1 MADPALLAKAQ
12 MIRRCVQRAR
22 EEYAAAGDF
31 RTDFTRQDAAILN
44 VERACQGAIAMANR
58 VVALRDLGTPN
69 SSAETCNVLAT
80 AGGLSDVLADAMR
93 RMVGFRNIAVHA
105 YHELEIALVERVI
118 RRDLTGLLKVAEV
131 LLDA

>member
-44 VERACQGAIAMANR
+44 VERACQN
-58 VVALRDLGTPN
+58 P
-69 SSAETCNVLAT
+69 SAETFNVLAT
-80 AGGLSDVLADAMR
+80 AGVLSNELADAMR

-105 YHELEIALVERVI
+105 YHELDIAIVERVI
-118 RRDLTGLLKVAEV
+118 RSDLTGLLKVADV

>member
-1 MADPALLAKAQ
+1 VADPALLAKAQ

-69 SSAETCNVLAT
+69 SSAETFNVLAT
-80 AGGLSDVLADAMR
+80 AGVLSNELADAMR

-105 YHELEIALVERVI
+105 YHELDIAIVERVI
-118 RRDLTGLLKVAEV
+118 RSDLTGLLKVADV